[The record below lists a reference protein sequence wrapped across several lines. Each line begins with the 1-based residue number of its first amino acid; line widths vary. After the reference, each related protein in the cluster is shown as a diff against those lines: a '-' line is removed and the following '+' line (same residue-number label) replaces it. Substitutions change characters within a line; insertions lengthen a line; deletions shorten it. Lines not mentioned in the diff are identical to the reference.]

1 MMRRGL
7 RQAYSRFPVRRVR
20 RFLPFLLLLAVS
32 PQIRAQPAELSH
44 EGRDYIDLATAGARL
59 GMKAYWLRGH
69 ETFRLRSRWTNID
82 FGKNG
87 KRIRLNEVPVYLG
100 FPTLVSRERL
110 YLSKADHRHVL
121 QSILTPQVFADPP
134 ALRRIVIDP
143 GHGGQDSGAQ
153 NGAYGLD
160 EKTLNLDV
168 AERLARLLRDAG
180 YHVVLTRDSDVFVPL
195 ERRARIANYE
205 KADLFISIH
214 FNAAGNARASGIETF
229 ILTPQY
235 QASSKFAKPTRR
247 DNVRFSGNDSD
258 PWNALVGYHVQRAL
272 VRGVGEADRGLKR
285 ARFLVL
291 KHLECPGLLLELG
304 FLSHMPSARR
314 IRAASYRQSLA
325 ESLFD
330 GIRAYHQRL
339 SRIQ

>member
-7 RQAYSRFPVRRVR
+7 RQAFFPFPDCCVRCL
-20 RFLPFLLLLAVS
+20 FLFCLALVVAMAA
-32 PQIRAQPAELSH
+32 QAQPAKLRH

-59 GMKAYWLRGH
+59 GMRGYWLRGH

-82 FGKNG
+82 FGKNE
-87 KRIRLNEVPVYLG
+87 KRVRLNKVPIYLG

-121 QSILTPQVFADPP
+121 QSILTPQVFPDPP
-134 ALRRIVIDP
+134 ALQRIVIDP

-153 NGAYGLD
+153 NDAYRLD
-160 EKTLNLDV
+160 EKTLNLDM
-168 AERLARLLRDAG
+168 ARRLARLLRDAG
-180 YHVVLTRDSDVFVPL
+180 YHVILTRDSDVFVPL

-214 FNAAGNARASGIETF
+214 FNAAGNARAAGIETF

-235 QASSKFAKPTRR
+235 QASSKFAKPSRR

-272 VRGVGEADRGLKR
+272 VRGVGGADRGLKR

-339 SRIQ
+339 RRIQ